1 MKKMIVVAVLGL
13 IGTQFANAQVKK
25 GNILLGGTVGVSSA
39 SSKVENADGKITTT
53 QFNISPKVGYAVSDK
68 WVVGVFANSQFATV
82 KNTMTPTDT
91 KDQTTI
97 IAPGIFVRN
106 YHNIGE
112 SKFAFFG
119 EANVSYGFGSTK
131 DDGTKTQTVNV
142 IDANVVP
149 GIAYFV
155 TKRFNIEGVFGGINF
170 NNEVEKPEPTGT
182 KVTNNTFSLQF
193 TKQFSLGVNW
203 LF

>member
-25 GNILLGGTVGVSSA
+25 GNILLGGNVFVATSSDKTDGV
-39 SSKVENADGKITTT
+39 DGKITRTD
-53 QFNISPKVGYAVSDK
+53 FGISPKVGYAVSDK
-68 WVVGVFANSQFATV
+68 WVVGVFANTEFSTRKTIADV
-82 KNTMTPTDT
+82 KT
-91 KDQTTI
+91 KENS

-119 EANVSYGFGSTK
+119 EANVSYAFGSTEVA
-131 DDGTKTQTVNV
+131 GTKTDKFNT

-155 TKRFNIEGVFGGINF
+155 TKRFNVEGVFGGINF
-170 NNEVEKPEPTGT
+170 NSQKNKPQPTGAEST
-182 KVTNNTFSLQF
+182 STSFGLEF
-193 TKQFSLGVNW
+193 TKQFGLGVNW

>member
-25 GNILLGGTVGVSSA
+25 GNILLGGTVAVGTSSDKTEGV
-39 SSKVENADGKITTT
+39 DGKTTST
-53 QFNISPKVGYAVSDK
+53 SFEISPKVGYAVSDK
-68 WVVGVFANSQFATV
+68 WVVGVFANTEFNNSKSITDV
-82 KNTMTPTDT
+82 KT
-91 KDQTTI
+91 KSNS

-119 EANVSYGFGSTK
+119 EANVSYAFGSTEVA
-131 DDGTKTQTVNV
+131 GTKTNKFNT

-155 TKRFNIEGVFGGINF
+155 TKRFNVEGVFGGINF
-170 NNEVEKPEPTGT
+170 VNRKDKPQPTGAET
-182 KVTNNTFSLQF
+182 TETSFGLRFTQQF
-193 TKQFSLGVNW
+193 GLGVNW

>member
-25 GNILLGGTVGVSSA
+25 GNILLGGTVGVASG
-39 SSKVENADGKITTT
+39 SSKVEDTDDKVTTT
-53 QFNISPKVGYAVSDK
+53 RFNISPKVGYAVSDK
-68 WVVGVFANSQFATV
+68 WVVGVFANTQFSTV
-82 KNTMTPTDT
+82 KNKTATADT
-91 KDQTTI
+91 KQQTNS

-119 EANVSYGFGSTK
+119 EANVSYAFGSTK
-131 DDGTKTQTVNV
+131 LDGTKTQSISA

-170 NNEVEKPEPTGT
+170 NNEVVKAEPTGT
-182 KVTNNTFSLQF
+182 EITNNTFSLQF

>member
-25 GNILLGGTVGVSSA
+25 GNILLGGTVGVHTESD
-39 SSKVENADGKITTT
+39 KTDGVDGKRTFTS
-53 QFNISPKVGYAVSDK
+53 FGISPKIGYAVSDK
-68 WVVGVFANSQFATV
+68 WVVGVFANTSFNSNKDLAGV
-82 KNTMTPTDT
+82 KGNTNT
-91 KDQTTI
+91 

-119 EANVSYGFGSTK
+119 EANVSYGFGSSETA
-131 DDGTKTQTVNV
+131 DVKTQKTTE
-142 IDANVVP
+142 IDANILP

-155 TKRFNIEGVFGGINF
+155 TKRFNVEGVFGGINF
-170 NNEVEKPEPTGT
+170 NSRKVKPQPTGAET
-182 KVTNNTFSLQF
+182 TETEFGLQF
-193 TKQFSLGVNW
+193 TQQFNLGVNW

>member
-25 GNILLGGTVGVSSA
+25 GNILLGGTVSFSSESEKQEGV
-39 SSKVENADGKITTT
+39 EGKNTFTG
-53 QFNISPKVGYAVSDK
+53 FGISPKVGYAVSDK
-68 WVVGVFANSQFATV
+68 WVVGVFANTEFYTNKDAADV
-82 KNTMTPTDT
+82 KNKTNL
-91 KDQTTI
+91 

-119 EANVSYGFGSTK
+119 EANVSYGFGSSETA
-131 DDGTKTQTVNV
+131 GVKTQKRTE
-142 IDANVVP
+142 IDANILP
-149 GIAYFV
+149 GITYFV
-155 TKRFNIEGVFGGINF
+155 TKRFMVEGVFGGINF
-170 NNEVEKPEPTGT
+170 NNRVTKPEPAGT
-182 KVTNNTFSLQF
+182 PEVTRTEFGLQF
-193 TKQFSLGVNW
+193 TEQFGLGVNW

>member
-25 GNILLGGTVGVSSA
+25 GNILLGGTVGVGTSSLKTEGVDGKSSA
-39 SSKVENADGKITTT
+39 TNFE
-53 QFNISPKVGYAVSDK
+53 ISPKVGYAVNDK
-68 WVVGVFANSQFATV
+68 WVVGVFANTAFNNAKSITDV
-82 KNTMTPTDT
+82 KT
-91 KDQTTI
+91 KSTS

-106 YHNIGE
+106 YHNLGE

-119 EANVSYGFGSTK
+119 EANVSYGFGQTK
-131 DDGTKTQTVNV
+131 VADTKTGKYTI

-170 NNEVEKPEPTGT
+170 ASRKDTPQAPAGPETTSTSFG
-182 KVTNNTFSLQF
+182 LEF
-193 TKQFSLGVNW
+193 TKQFNLGVNW